1 MKSILI
7 LGLGRFGI
15 SVAKTL
21 YSLGNEVM
29 VVDKNA
35 ELVNDIAEN
44 VTHAVVGDMSDENVL
59 RSIGAQNFDMVF
71 IGASEDIGV
80 SMMTAMVLKE
90 VGAKYIIAKAQ
101 SEMHGKI
108 LTKIGVD
115 KIVRPEHDM
124 GVKIAHS
131 LVRGD
136 FIDFI
141 ELSPDY
147 SIAEINV
154 PEDWLGKTIL
164 ELDIRKKYGINIL
177 AVKKDGVI
185 NAEPG
190 ADYVFSPNSLVVVMG
205 SNKKLSKL
213 K

>member
-35 ELVNDIAEN
+35 DLVNDIAES
-44 VTHAVVGDMSDENVL
+44 VTHAVVGDMCDENVL

-71 IGASEDIGV
+71 VGASEDIGV

-90 VGAKYIIAKAQ
+90 IGAKYIIAKAQ

-108 LTKIGVD
+108 LVKIGVD

-124 GVKIAHS
+124 GVKIANS
-131 LVRGD
+131 LMRGD

-141 ELSPDY
+141 ELSPEY

-154 PEDWLGKTIL
+154 PDNWIGKTIL
-164 ELDIRKKYGINIL
+164 ELEIRGKYGINIL

-190 ADYVFSPNSLVVVMG
+190 ADYVFSPNSLIVVMG